1 VRPRRH
7 HRTNFWG
14 KAFQHA
20 GFWVPIL
27 LILLFIAALA
37 LGGPSPR
44 Y

>member
-1 VRPRRH
+1 MRPRRH
-7 HRTNFWG
+7 HRTNVFG

-20 GFWVPIL
+20 GIWVTIL
-27 LILLFIAALA
+27 FVAVLLAALA